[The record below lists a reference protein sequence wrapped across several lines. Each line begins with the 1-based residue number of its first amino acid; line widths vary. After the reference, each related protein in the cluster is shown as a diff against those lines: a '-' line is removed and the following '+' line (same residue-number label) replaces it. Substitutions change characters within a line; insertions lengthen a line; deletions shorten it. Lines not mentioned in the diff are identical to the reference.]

1 MSASIRVFTN
11 NGQTVLNSYA
21 EVIAAALNI
30 L

>member
-11 NGQTVLNSYA
+11 NEQTVLNSHA